1 MTQYAALSKAG
12 DPVERLPAVVE
23 FEVSCCVLPDIR
35 NFGRRNMFVWIFL
48 GVVGLLVILTL
59 PPVAKA
65 VRTGTDIVNFLIF
78 AMAIAFILWLALAM

>member
-1 MTQYAALSKAG
+1 
-12 DPVERLPAVVE
+12 
-23 FEVSCCVLPDIR
+23 
-35 NFGRRNMFVWIFL
+35 MFVWIFL